1 MKEIPDLERSDVIVG
16 FICPRGNTS
25 MALNTLFSQ
34 LGFANVCSL
43 KGGVAAL
50 RVNGNSDGSSEYC
63 PIPGSSIASSSIDF
77 VKKLVEENP
86 DHYFTFNQYQN
97 EDNVNAHI
105 LTTGPELQSQI
116 PDLGEI
122 VCTFGTGGTATGLA
136 GYFKDKGV
144 KVYAA
149 FPEKP
154 VEGIRTLR
162 GAEGLKFYKP
172 EEYDGIIEVDNDRAS
187 NILRFFVEGGIRF
200 GPSTAIALEAATGLL
215 NDGGESMA
223 VIAADS
229 IENYRTEYSTL
240 LNLN

>member
-1 MKEIPDLERSDVIVG
+1 M
-16 FICPRGNTS
+16 
-25 MALNTLFSQ
+25 
-34 LGFANVCSL
+34 
-43 KGGVAAL
+43 
-50 RVNGNSDGSSEYC
+50 
-63 PIPGSSIASSSIDF
+63 
-77 VKKLVEENP
+77 
-86 DHYFTFNQYQN
+86 
-97 EDNVNAHI
+97 
-105 LTTGPELQSQI
+105 
-116 PDLGEI
+116 
-122 VCTFGTGGTATGLA
+122 
-136 GYFKDKGV
+136 
-144 KVYAA
+144 YAA

-187 NILRFFVEGGIRF
+187 NILRFFVEEGIRF